1 MPVVA
6 SVAAVLV
13 VALYLVWR
21 AYRHARLRR
30 EQRLR
35 RRVAYMLWAMA
46 EQDEPRPFGTLSGLY
61 RVGSN

>member
-1 MPVVA
+1 MPVVV

-13 VALYLVWR
+13 GTLYLVWR
-21 AYRHARLRR
+21 AYRLACLRR
-30 EQRLR
+30 EQRIR

-46 EQDEPRPFGTLSGLY
+46 EQDESRPSVTLSGLY